1 MPKSVTATPDTAI
14 DNADDIDQMR
24 MAASAASALLKGVAH
39 EDRLLLLCLLSR
51 HELSVGEIEAQLHI
65 HQPSL
70 SQQLGVLRREKLVA
84 TRREGKRIFY
94 RIADQKA
101 LALVTLLYDLYCRVD
116 H

>member
-1 MPKSVTATPDTAI
+1 MPKSVTATPDPAI
-14 DNADDIDQMR
+14 GNADDIDQMR
-24 MAASAASALLKGVAH
+24 IAASAASALLKGVAH

-51 HELSVGEIEAQLHI
+51 HELCVGEIEAQLHI
-65 HQPSL
+65 RQPSL

>member
-1 MPKSVTATPDTAI
+1 MPKSVSAPPGTAI
-14 DNADDIDQMR
+14 DDAVTIDHMR

-51 HELSVGEIEAQLHI
+51 HELSVGEIETQLKI
-65 HQPSL
+65 RQPSL
-70 SQQLGVLRREKLVA
+70 SQQLGVLRREKLVT

-94 RIADQKA
+94 RLADQKA
-101 LALVTLLYDLYCRVD
+101 LALVTLLYDLYCKVD

>member
-1 MPKSVTATPDTAI
+1 MPKSVTAPPDNAI
-14 DNADDIDQMR
+14 DNSDDIDQMR
-24 MAASAASALLKGVAH
+24 MAAGAASALLKGVAH

-51 HELSVGEIEAQLHI
+51 HELCVGEIETQLKI
-65 HQPSL
+65 RQPSL
-70 SQQLGVLRREKLVA
+70 SQQLGILRREKLVT

-101 LALVTLLYDLYCRVD
+101 LALVTLLYDLYCRID

>member
-1 MPKSVTATPDTAI
+1 MPKSVTTTPDTAI

-24 MAASAASALLKGVAH
+24 IAASAASALLKGVAH

-51 HELSVGEIEAQLHI
+51 HELSAGEIEAQLHI

>member
-1 MPKSVTATPDTAI
+1 MPKSVSAPPDTTI
-14 DNADDIDQMR
+14 DDAVTIDHMR

-51 HELSVGEIEAQLHI
+51 HELSVGEIETQLKI
-65 HQPSL
+65 RQPSL
-70 SQQLGVLRREKLVA
+70 SQQLGVLRREKLVT

-94 RIADQKA
+94 RLADQKA
-101 LALVTLLYDLYCRVD
+101 LALVTLLYDLYCKVD

>member
-1 MPKSVTATPDTAI
+1 MPKSVTATPDPAI
-14 DNADDIDQMR
+14 GNADDIDQMR
-24 MAASAASALLKGVAH
+24 IAASAASALLKGVAH
-39 EDRLLLLCLLSR
+39 EDRLLLLIR
-51 HELSVGEIEAQLHI
+51 
-65 HQPSL
+65 QPSL

>member
-1 MPKSVTATPDTAI
+1 MPKSVTTTPDTAI

-24 MAASAASALLKGVAH
+24 IAASAASALLKGVAH

-101 LALVTLLYDLYCRVD
+101 LALLTLLYDLYCRVD

>member
-1 MPKSVTATPDTAI
+1 MPKSVTTTPDTAI

-24 MAASAASALLKGVAH
+24 IAASALLKGVAH

-101 LALVTLLYDLYCRVD
+101 LALVTLLYDLYCRAD